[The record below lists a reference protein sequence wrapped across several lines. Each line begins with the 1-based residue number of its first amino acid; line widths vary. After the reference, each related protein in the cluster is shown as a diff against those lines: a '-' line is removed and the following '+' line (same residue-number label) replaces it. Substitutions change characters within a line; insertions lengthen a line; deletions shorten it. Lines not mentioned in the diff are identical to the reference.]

1 MELPLAVTS
10 SNTGALVA
18 APEPSNSG
26 VTGMVHAYRR
36 RLPLFLTVLAACIA
50 LALLFTWLQ
59 TPRYT
64 ATASVMIA
72 PTRAD
77 IGSGSAAN
85 APPDVQSDANV
96 DSQVEVLRSGALAE
110 AVVDK
115 LNLTHDPAFAAS
127 LKPPGRFGRHRP
139 APAPSRAVAVAAV
152 EKGLAVRRVAQTLI
166 LEVAYASPD
175 RVLARRIADAFA
187 DAYVAQSVEVK
198 LTDSRAA
205 NALLG
210 AQLGNLRAQVEAAE
224 TAVAAY
230 KARYNLLSVQGSTMA
245 EQEIAALDQQVAAN
259 RASAAEAAARLQTA
273 RQQMARGS
281 HGDDVGEALGS
292 PVIQELRKQRAAASQ
307 RLADLQV
314 RFGPRFPDVISAKDQ
329 IADIDTQIN
338 AEIKRV
344 VSNLEAQNQV
354 AARRVGSLEGSL
366 GEARGTLGSGNTAV
380 VKLNELQRTAE
391 AARTLYEGVL
401 NRVKETQ
408 TLAATAR
415 ADARIT
421 SYAAT
426 PDRPSSPK
434 PAINLLLGTLLGVG
448 LGIGAVV
455 LRQELDTGLSTLDD
469 VEGRLRLP
477 YFGALPTLG
486 SSVRGSRSRSAHDVM
501 TQNAGS
507 SFAEAFRG
515 LAAAL
520 AYNSGRRSPFVV
532 ALTSA
537 LPKEGKTV
545 ASVCLARMMAM
556 MRMKVVLV
564 DCDLRRPSVAD
575 TLRLSPR
582 AGLLEVLDGQVTLD
596 EALIVDPDSDMCVL
610 PLKDVFST
618 ESPFASAAMD
628 RLLSELRSRFDV
640 VVLDTSPVLPVVES
654 RVLCQKADAVV
665 LLVRWR
671 KTPEKAAMM
680 AAHLLQSMGVRIEGV
695 ALTRVDLK
703 VQGRSG
709 YGDPTFYQSKFRSYY
724 TS

>member
-1 MELPLAVTS
+1 MELPLAITPP
-10 SNTGALVA
+10 NGGALQTI
-18 APEPSNSG
+18 PEPAAAG

-36 RLPLFLTVLAACIA
+36 RLPLFLSVLAACIA
-50 LALLFTWLQ
+50 LALLSTWLQ

-64 ATASVMIA
+64 ATASVVIA
-72 PTRAD
+72 PTRSD
-77 IGSGSAAN
+77 IGSGSGAN
-85 APPDVQSDANV
+85 AAPEVESDANV
-96 DSQVEVLRSGALAE
+96 DSQVEVLKAGSLAQ
-110 AVVDK
+110 AVVDR
-115 LNLTHDPAFAAS
+115 LGLTRDPAFAAS
-127 LKPPGRFGRHRP
+127 LKPPGRFGHRRP
-139 APAPSRAVAVAAV
+139 IVAPSRAEAVTAVA
-152 EKGLAVRRVAQTLI
+152 KGLSVRRVAQTLI

-175 RVLARRIADAFA
+175 PAVARRIADGFA
-187 DAYVAQSVEVK
+187 DAYVAQSVDVK
-198 LTDSRAA
+198 LQDSRAA
-205 NALLG
+205 NTLLG
-210 AQLGNLRAQVEAAE
+210 AQLGNLRAQVETAE

-245 EQEIAALDQQVAAN
+245 EQEISTLDQQVAAN
-259 RASAAEAAARLQTA
+259 RASEAEATARLQTA
-273 RQQMARGS
+273 RQQMSRGS

-292 PVIQELRKQRAAASQ
+292 PVIQELRKDRAAASQ
-307 RLADLQV
+307 KLADLQV
-314 RFGPRFPDVISAKDQ
+314 RFGPRYPDVMSAKDQ
-329 IADIDTQIN
+329 IADLDNQIN

-344 VSNLEAQNQV
+344 VSNLEAQKQV
-354 AARRVGSLEGSL
+354 ASRRVASIEGSL
-366 GEARGTLGSGNTAV
+366 GEAQGTLGAGNSAV
-380 VKLNELQRTAE
+380 VKLNELQRTAD

-408 TLAATAR
+408 TLGATAR
-415 ADARIT
+415 ADARVT
-421 SYAAT
+421 SYAAL

-434 PAINLLLGTLLGVG
+434 PAINLVLGALLGMG
-448 LGIGAVV
+448 LGIGAVI

-501 TQNAGS
+501 AQNAGS

-515 LAAAL
+515 LATAL

-545 ASVCLARMMAM
+545 ASVCLARMMAT

-582 AGLLEVLDGQVTLD
+582 AGLLEVLDDKVTLD
-596 EALIVDPDSDMCVL
+596 EALIHDPDSQLCVL

-618 ESPFASAAMD
+618 ESPFGSDAMD
-628 RLLSELRSRFDV
+628 RLLSELRERFDV

-671 KTPEKAAMM
+671 KTPQKAAMM
-680 AAHLLQSMGVRIEGV
+680 AAHLLQSMGVRIEGA

-724 TS
+724 TR